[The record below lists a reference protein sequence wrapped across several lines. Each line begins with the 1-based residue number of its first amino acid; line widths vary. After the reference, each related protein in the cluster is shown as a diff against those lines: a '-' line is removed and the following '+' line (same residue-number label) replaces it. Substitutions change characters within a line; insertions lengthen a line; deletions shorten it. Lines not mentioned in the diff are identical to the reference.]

1 MGLCNVFVLGP
12 GERVFAQGSS
22 ILLTLKP
29 FTIRADGIKD
39 DREANHYIA
48 QVAGVIRSI
57 EAASV
62 IGKVLI
68 GAIRSYKNPVLV
80 FPLVKANDA
89 DEDTPFAWVSPRC
102 GLFPVVMSYSPL
114 FGQRLHKHLGGN
126 PADFEHVF
134 NPHEVFVHELVHV
147 ARASSG
153 NFGKMGDD
161 EEELAVMIANMYSV
175 EMNRPP
181 ITSYEDMSPIKKR
194 DVTAFSRSFCDDHA
208 EMIGTFCRQ
217 NRKLALELSYA
228 KTAFNPLRTYIDEN
242 L

>member
-1 MGLCNVFVLGP
+1 VGLCNIFVLGP

-22 ILLTLKP
+22 IQLTLKP
-29 FTIRADGIKD
+29 FTIRADGIKN
-39 DREANHYIA
+39 DREAHQYVA
-48 QVAGVIRSI
+48 QVAGVVRSI

-62 IGKVLI
+62 VGKTLI
-68 GAIRSYKNPVLV
+68 AAIRSYRNPVLV
-80 FPLVKANDA
+80 FPLVKANDG

-102 GLFPVVMSYSPL
+102 GLYPVVMSYSPL
-114 FGQRLHKHLGGN
+114 FGQRLHKHLGGDPQN
-126 PADFEHVF
+126 FAHVF

-147 ARASSG
+147 ARAASG

-181 ITSYEDMSPIKKR
+181 ITNYEDMAPVAKA
-194 DVTAFSRSFCDDHA
+194 DVAAFSRSFCDDYA

-217 NRKLALELSYA
+217 NRNLALELSNA